1 MIGMDQYELIRTE
14 SRVHKKSIR
23 SIARQYRHSRKT
35 VRKALL
41 GLEPKYRR
49 KKEPFAPVM
58 GPYVGIVEAWL
69 KCDLEA
75 PPKQRHTAHRVYT
88 RLVEEHG
95 FTGSEATVRL
105 WVRRCKQR
113 LGYRSKDAVIP
124 LDPECARE
132 AEVDWGTAQVR
143 MAGNLVTVRIFCM
156 RSRYSG
162 KSFVRAYP
170 MERQEMF
177 FDGLTRAFSFFGGV
191 FAVIVFDNLKTA
203 VLKILRG
210 KNRVEQDQF
219 IKFRSY
225 YTFEARF
232 CNPASG
238 REKGGVEGL
247 VGFARRN
254 FLVPLPEVAD
264 YEELNQLL
272 AERCLAHGN
281 SPIAG
286 REDRR
291 TIDERHE
298 EERCRLLPLPAK
310 PFENIKPVPVQVS
323 RYQTATVDRNRYS
336 VPTAYVGRK
345 VWAHIGCDRIRI
357 YADGQ
362 EIANHP
368 RLFGNSRWQI
378 DPQHYLELI
387 AERIQAFESSRAI
400 RQWRPSWPASYE
412 TMLSILRNRLGDNK
426 GTRDFV
432 RILQLHKEYCAEE
445 VERAVEQAL
454 QYCSYSYDAVKHLL
468 ISQRTSPQ
476 NIIPL
481 DPDLIPGI
489 TDRFVSTGDL
499 NQYDALLT
507 GGAL

>member
-1 MIGMDQYELIRTE
+1 MDRYELIRTAN
-14 SRVHKKSIR
+14 RVCGKSIR
-23 SIARQYRHSRKT
+23 AIAREYGHSRKT
-35 VRKALL
+35 VRKALA

-49 KKEPFAPVM
+49 KKEPIAPVM
-58 GPYVGIVEAWL
+58 GLYAGIVEAWL
-69 KCDLEA
+69 RHDLEV
-75 PPKQRHTAHRVYT
+75 PPKQRHTARRVYT

-105 WVRRCKQR
+105 WVRHCRER

-143 MAGNLVTVRIFCM
+143 MAGQLVTVKIFCM

-170 MERQEMF
+170 MERQEML
-177 FDGLTRAFSFFGGV
+177 FDALMWAFAFFGGV
-191 FAVIVFDNLKTA
+191 FAVIVFDNHKTA
-203 VLKILRG
+203 VRTVLRG

-219 IKFRSY
+219 VRFRSY

-247 VGFARRN
+247 VGYARRN
-254 FLVPLPEVAD
+254 FLVPLPEVTG
-264 YEELNQLL
+264 YEELNRLL
-272 AERCLAHGN
+272 AERCLTHGN
-281 SPIAG
+281 AIIAG

-298 EERCRLLPLPAK
+298 EERSRLLPLPAK
-310 PFENIKPVPVQVS
+310 PFENTKPVPVQIS
-323 RYQTATVDRNRYS
+323 RYQTAMVDRNRYS
-336 VPTAYVGRK
+336 VPGAYVGRK
-345 VWAHIGCDRIRI
+345 VWAHIDCDRVRL
-357 YADGQ
+357 YADGK
-362 EIANHP
+362 EIADHA
-368 RLFGNSRWQI
+368 RLFGNSKWQI

-387 AERIQAFESSRAI
+387 AERTQAFESARAI
-400 RQWRPSWPASYE
+400 RQWRPSWPAAYE
-412 TMLSILRNRLGDNK
+412 TMLSVLRQRLGNSR
-426 GTRDFV
+426 GTGDFV
-432 RILQLHKEYCAEE
+432 RILQLHKDYSPEE
-445 VERAVEQAL
+445 VNRAVEQAL
-454 QYCSYSYDAVKHLL
+454 EYGSYSHDAVKHLL
-468 ISQRTSPQ
+468 LSQKTPMYSSV
-476 NIIPL
+476 PL

-489 TDRFVSTGDL
+489 TDRWVASSDL
-499 NQYDALLT
+499 NRYDALLT

>member
-1 MIGMDQYELIRTE
+1 MIGMDQYELIRTAN
-14 SRVHKKSIR
+14 RVYAKSIR
-23 SIARQYRHSRKT
+23 AIAREYGHSRKT
-35 VRKALL
+35 IRKALA

-49 KKEPFAPVM
+49 NREPVAPVM
-58 GPYVGIVEAWL
+58 GPYASIVESWL
-69 KCDLEA
+69 KHDLDV
-75 PPKQRHTAHRVYT
+75 PPKQRHTARRVYT
-88 RLVEEHG
+88 RLFKEHG
-95 FTGSEATVRL
+95 FTGSEVTVRL
-105 WVRRCKQR
+105 WVRHCKER
-113 LGYRSKDAVIP
+113 LGYRSRDAVIP

-143 MAGNLVTVRIFCM
+143 MAGQLVTVKIFCM

-177 FDGLTRAFSFFGGV
+177 FDGLIWAFAFFGGV

-203 VLKILRG
+203 VRTILRG

-219 IKFRSY
+219 VKFRSY
-225 YTFEARF
+225 YTFDARF

-238 REKGGVEGL
+238 WEKGGVEGL

-254 FLVPLPEVAD
+254 FLVPLPEVTG
-264 YEELNQLL
+264 YEELNTLL

-281 SPIAG
+281 GIIAG

-298 EERCRLLPLPAK
+298 EERCRLLPLPPK
-310 PFENIKPVPVQVS
+310 PFENIKPVQVQIS
-323 RYQTATVDRNRYS
+323 RYQTAMVDRNRYS
-336 VPTAYVGRK
+336 VPSAHVGRK
-345 VWAHIGCDRIRI
+345 VWAYIGCDRVRI
-357 YADGQ
+357 HAEGK
-362 EIANHP
+362 EIADHP
-368 RLFGNSRWQI
+368 RLFSNSKWQI

-387 AERIQAFESSRAI
+387 AERIQAFESARAI
-400 RQWRPSWPASYE
+400 RQWRPSWPAAYE

-432 RILQLHKEYCAEE
+432 RILQLHADHPPEE
-445 VERAVEQAL
+445 VNRAVEQAL
-454 QYCSYSYDAVKHLL
+454 EYCSCSHDAVKHLL
-468 ISQRTSPQ
+468 LSQRTPPK
-476 NIIPL
+476 NMIPL

-489 TDRFVSTGDL
+489 TDRRIADSDL
-499 NQYDALLT
+499 NRYDALLT